1 MLMNLKNK
9 QDITNYFY
17 ACGMPFQIVPRYF
30 GMQFILLCHIGG
42 EVLEDRYVSWIERK
56 ENTTSLTMRQSV
68 TLTTS

>member
-42 EVLEDRYVSWIERK
+42 EVLEDRYVS
-56 ENTTSLTMRQSV
+56 
-68 TLTTS
+68 